1 MKKTKTKSFLQT
13 VIIFLC
19 TCLFFL
25 TGCAS
30 NKIFYIETEDDNF
43 YNHVL
48 FKFKNYEVYI
58 ENNSEETVLKNIQLE
73 NFNPPTYLSTSIQQE
88 GYDFIG
94 LINAFT
100 SLSSSNF
107 NETTINQLEII
118 DKNDIS
124 SFSTSRSRAYSN
136 KYNSYIYVRQNYTI
150 KEEKKV
156 QIKNKDE
163 RYEIIYYEATINSD
177 ATKYEW
183 RTHTIEIPKEK
194 LKAIYYYSK

>member
-1 MKKTKTKSFLQT
+1 MKKTKTKNFLQT

-30 NKIFYIETEDDNF
+30 NKIFYIETENGNF

-94 LINAFT
+94 LINALT

-118 DKNDIS
+118 DKNDSS

-194 LKAIYYYSK
+194 LKAIHYRSK